1 MNIYPKQQINDVYY
15 LRIWTRRSVVMKK
28 GLSNRKN
35 RIMQVIA
42 MILALTMFSMFV
54 LNAVAES
61 GVEFPAVE
69 EPAAAEEVIEETPA
83 EETVGEEPATEE
95 VVEEAPEAAAPV
107 VEEVIEETSAEETVE
122 EEPATEEVVE
132 EVSAE
137 EPVVETPAVN
147 NEEPLADESENDN
160 ITLAGDIAPRGVDI
174 YLYANPDVNAKKLRQ
189 LSPNDDV
196 IVLQHVGRWV
206 EVNYQGLVGYIPT
219 FKVDAEVKASET
231 VNTADVK
238 EEGEVLADE
247 EVVVEDSEVEVE
259 EEALEAEESAAEGSD
274 VAEEGEALVDEEAV
288 AEDSYVETEAEA
300 PADEEAPVAEES
312 AAEDTEVSDV
322 EEGEVLVDEEAAVED
337 SEVEEEVLED
347 EEAVVED
354 SEVKAEGEEA
364 EAPADGET
372 AAEEANAEES
382 TQSETPAEENPEELS
397 TQEEEIDIQ
406 EILDRYFADRSIHIT
421 YHLNGKEGITFGDDI
436 YFTAILSGY
445 ESPEYSLDYYINWQY
460 NVGGSDWSDIPGA
473 VSENYVLTIDQN
485 NQNWNVRALV
495 TITGVSVVEP

>member
-1 MNIYPKQQINDVYY
+1 
-15 LRIWTRRSVVMKK
+15 MKK
-28 GLSNRKN
+28 RLTNRKN

-42 MILALTMFSMFV
+42 MILSLTMLSMFV

-61 GVEFPAVE
+61 GADVPAE
-69 EPAAAEEVIEETPA
+69 EPAVVEES
-83 EETVGEEPATEE
+83 
-95 VVEEAPEAAAPV
+95 VVEEAPAEEPAAVEEPV
-107 VEEVIEETSAEETVE
+107 VEEAPAEELAAVE
-122 EEPATEEVVE
+122 VPAEEPAAV
-132 EVSAE
+132 
-137 EPVVETPAVN
+137 EPVVETPAVA
-147 NEEPLADESENDN
+147 NEEPLADEPENDN
-160 ITLAGDIAPRGVDI
+160 ITLAGDLAPRGVDI

-196 IVLQHVGRWV
+196 IVLQHIGRWV
-206 EVNYQGLVGYIPT
+206 EVNHQGLVGYIPT
-219 FKVDAEVKASET
+219 FKVDAEVKASEA

-259 EEALEAEESAAEGSD
+259 EEALEAEESAIEDSD

-288 AEDSYVETEAEA
+288 AEDSNVETEAEA
-300 PADEEAPVAEES
+300 PADEEAVEEAPIAEES
-312 AAEDTEVSDV
+312 VAEDTEVSDV
-322 EEGEVLVDEEAAVED
+322 EEAEVEETEALTDEELAVED
-337 SEVEEEVLED
+337 SEVEAEVLED

-354 SEVKAEGEEA
+354 SEVEAEEA
-364 EAPADGET
+364 EALADEEGEEDEASADGEP

>member
-1 MNIYPKQQINDVYY
+1 
-15 LRIWTRRSVVMKK
+15 MKK

-107 VEEVIEETSAEETVE
+107 VEEVIEETPAEETVE

-274 VAEEGEALVDEEAV
+274 VAEEGEAPADEEAV
-288 AEDSYVETEAEA
+288 
-300 PADEEAPVAEES
+300 EEAPVAEEP

-337 SEVEEEVLED
+337 SEVEAEVLED

-354 SEVKAEGEEA
+354 SEVEAEEAEALADEEGEVA
-364 EAPADGET
+364 EAPADGEP

>member
-1 MNIYPKQQINDVYY
+1 
-15 LRIWTRRSVVMKK
+15 MKK

-83 EETVGEEPATEE
+83 EETVG
-95 VVEEAPEAAAPV
+95 
-107 VEEVIEETSAEETVE
+107 

-274 VAEEGEALVDEEAV
+274 VAEEGEAPADEEAV
-288 AEDSYVETEAEA
+288 
-300 PADEEAPVAEES
+300 EEAPVAEEP

-337 SEVEEEVLED
+337 SEVEAEVLED

-354 SEVKAEGEEA
+354 SEVEAEEAEALADEEGEVA
-364 EAPADGET
+364 EAPADGEP